1 MYLYHKEFIN
11 FVSFNKLNNLL
22 KREKKKNMSI
32 SHYRKLNRW
41 FLHPLKIS
49 TIYTADFIGC

>member
-22 KREKKKNMSI
+22 KREKKK
-32 SHYRKLNRW
+32 KGP
-41 FLHPLKIS
+41 FLITESL
-49 TIYTADFIGC
+49 TDDFYIHSKHQQFTLLTL